1 MKRVFLQF
9 SFRQGWFCEFL
20 EEGPSVLCNS
30 ILQTPNRKEQSPT
43 QGEQVPWTRYTA
55 QLIRRYPMG
64 NVPST
69 SISTSSPPLR
79 FKCLIERFGD
89 LARADDITPEVNNGY
104 VDE

>member
-1 MKRVFLQF
+1 
-9 SFRQGWFCEFL
+9 
-20 EEGPSVLCNS
+20 
-30 ILQTPNRKEQSPT
+30 
-43 QGEQVPWTRYTA
+43 
-55 QLIRRYPMG
+55 MG